1 MPAFGR
7 WGHSSIVCRLGKD
20 FVETSELPLVW
31 PHPDGKS
38 RGQSLTPLYRAAPY
52 AALQDE
58 RLYELLALVDMLRIG
73 RARERN
79 LAKERLKEE
88 LKKEGGA
95 QEHP

>member
-1 MPAFGR
+1 MSPAEA
-7 WGHSSIVCRLGKD
+7 HSRAKRA
-20 FVETSELPLVW
+20 TSERPLIW

-73 RARERN
+73 RARERS
-79 LAKERLKEE
+79 LAKERLRYR
-88 LKKEGGA
+88 LNGHRDRSGTTN
-95 QEHP
+95 